1 MSSTPHAAALG
12 TAVVTGGGR
21 GLGRAIAH
29 RLRADGYD
37 LLVVD
42 RDGDT
47 AARVAD
53 EVGGRSATI
62 DVTDAEA
69 MAGLT
74 DLAPECTALVSNAA
88 LTLFTTLL
96 QTPADQARLIMDLN
110 VLAPLFGA
118 QALAPTI
125 AANGGGAIVNL
136 SSITARAHPPATGV
150 YSASKA
156 ALEQLTRGLAL
167 ELGSSGV
174 RVNAVAPGTIPTE
187 GSTDHYGQGDTLARR
202 AAVHPL
208 GRLGKPDDIAN
219 AVSWFC
225 SPESSYVT
233 GQVLAVD
240 GGYLISI
247 GQLFRLARGDA

>member
-1 MSSTPHAAALG
+1 MIGSRG
-12 TAVVTGGGR
+12 TAVVTGAGR
-21 GLGRAIAH
+21 GIGRTVAH
-29 RLRADGYD
+29 RLRRDGYD

-47 AARVAD
+47 AACVAA
-53 EVGGRSATI
+53 EVEGRSAVI
-62 DVTDAEA
+62 DVTDADA
-69 MAGLT
+69 VATLT
-74 DLAPECTALVSNAA
+74 ALAPECTALINNAA
-88 LTLFTTLL
+88 LTLYTSLL
-96 QTPADQARLIMDLN
+96 ETPVHEARL
-110 VLAPLFGA
+110 VLDVNLVAMLSGA

-136 SSITARAHPPATGV
+136 SSITARAHPPNTGL

-156 ALEQLTRGLAL
+156 AVEQLTRGLAL
-167 ELGSSGV
+167 ELGPAGV
-174 RVNAVAPGTIPTE
+174 RVNAVAPGTVPTE
-187 GSTDHYGQGDTLARR
+187 GSHAHYGQGDTLTRR

-208 GRLGKPDDIAN
+208 GRLGVTDDIAN

-240 GGYLISI
+240 GGYLISQ
-247 GQLFRLARGDA
+247 GQLFRLARGTA

>member
-1 MSSTPHAAALG
+1 MSAVAAGSRG

-21 GLGRAIAH
+21 GIGRAVAH
-29 RLRADGYD
+29 RLTADGFD

-47 AARVAD
+47 AAAVAS
-53 EVGGRSATI
+53 EIGGRSAQV

-69 MAGLT
+69 VATLT
-74 DLAPECTALVSNAA
+74 ALAPECTALVNNAA
-88 LTLFTTLL
+88 LTLYTSLL
-96 QTPADQARLIMDLN
+96 ETPVDQARLVMDVN
-110 VLAPLFGA
+110 VIAMLSGA

-136 SSITARAHPPATGV
+136 SSITARAHPPGTGI

-156 ALEQLTRGLAL
+156 AVEQLTRGLAL
-167 ELGSSGV
+167 ELGHLGV
-174 RVNAVAPGTIPTE
+174 RVNAVAPGTVPTE
-187 GSTDHYGQGDTLARR
+187 GSGEHYGEAEKLARR

-208 GRLGKPDDIAN
+208 GRLGVVDDIAN

-240 GGYLISI
+240 GGYLVSI
-247 GQLFRLARGDA
+247 GQLFRRARGDT

>member
-1 MSSTPHAAALG
+1 MTGSRG
-12 TAVVTGGGR
+12 TAVVTGAGR
-21 GLGRAIAH
+21 GIGRTVAH
-29 RLRADGYD
+29 RLRRDGYD

-47 AARVAD
+47 AAGVAA
-53 EVGGRSATI
+53 EVEGRSAVI
-62 DVTDAEA
+62 DVTDADA
-69 MAGLT
+69 VATLT
-74 DLAPECTALVSNAA
+74 ALAPECTALINNAA
-88 LTLFTTLL
+88 LTLYTSLL
-96 QTPADQARLIMDLN
+96 ETPIQEARL
-110 VLAPLFGA
+110 VLDVNLVAMLSGA

-136 SSITARAHPPATGV
+136 SSITAWAHPPNTGM

-156 ALEQLTRGLAL
+156 AVEQLTRGLAL
-167 ELGSSGV
+167 ELGPSGV
-174 RVNAVAPGTIPTE
+174 RVNAVAPGTVPTE
-187 GSTDHYGQGDTLARR
+187 GSHAHYGQGDTLARR

-208 GRLGKPDDIAN
+208 GRLGVTDDIAN

-240 GGYLISI
+240 GGYLISQ
-247 GQLFRLARGDA
+247 GQLFRLARGTA

>member
-1 MSSTPHAAALG
+1 MTGSRG
-12 TAVVTGGGR
+12 TAVVTGAGR
-21 GLGRAIAH
+21 GIGRTVAH
-29 RLRADGYD
+29 RLRRDGYD

-47 AARVAD
+47 AAGVAA
-53 EVGGRSATI
+53 EVEGRSAVI
-62 DVTDAEA
+62 DVTDADA
-69 MAGLT
+69 VATLT
-74 DLAPECTALVSNAA
+74 ALAPECTALINNAA
-88 LTLFTTLL
+88 LTLYTSLL
-96 QTPADQARLIMDLN
+96 ETPIQEARL
-110 VLAPLFGA
+110 VLDVNLVAMLSGA

-136 SSITARAHPPATGV
+136 SSITARAHPPNTGM

-156 ALEQLTRGLAL
+156 AVEQLTRGLAL
-167 ELGSSGV
+167 ELGPSGV
-174 RVNAVAPGTIPTE
+174 RVNAVAPGTVPTE
-187 GSTDHYGQGDTLARR
+187 GSHAHYGQGDTLARR

-208 GRLGKPDDIAN
+208 GRLGVTDDIAN

-240 GGYLISI
+240 GGYLISQ
-247 GQLFRLARGDA
+247 GQLFRLARGTA